1 MFQQFTNQARRVVV
15 FAQEESR
22 ELRHSHIGTEHL
34 LLGLLS
40 DEGDETGQALVAVGA
55 TRSSVR
61 QQLERSVGRGAKEPG
76 GHIPF
81 TPRAKEVLEAAL
93 RASQRLG
100 HAHIGRPHLLR
111 GLLDVSDG
119 TAARL
124 LAELGVD
131 REQLAAT
138 ADELAEDDV
147 KDDVEAAAV
156 STLVNVRRVASAPG
170 PWGWIAARRRR
181 PGDDEVAELRAH
193 VELLA
198 RRRDELLIALRRYGR
213 HEDGC
218 DPGRG
223 CSCGLD
229 AAMRPETS

>member
-1 MFQQFTNQARRVVV
+1 MFEQFTNQARHVVV

-40 DEGDETGQALVAVGA
+40 DEDDATGQALVAVGA
-55 TRSSVR
+55 TRSSVS
-61 QQLERSVGRGAKEPG
+61 QQLERSVGRGAKEPS

-81 TPRAKEVLEAAL
+81 TPRAKQVLEAAL

-138 ADELAEDDV
+138 ADTLAEDDV
-147 KDDVEAAAV
+147 ETEDGLAKANLIFVRRGAAA
-156 STLVNVRRVASAPG
+156 G
-170 PWGWIAARRRR
+170 PWARMVPRRRR
-181 PGDDEVAELRAH
+181 LGGDEAVAALSAQ
-193 VELLA
+193 VDLLA
-198 RRRDELLIALRRYGR
+198 RRRGELLIALRRYGR
-213 HEDGC
+213 HEDRC
-218 DPGRG
+218 DPGQG